1 MRDMKTNFV
10 GPMDVTNAILPHMR
24 MRRDGTIV
32 FIGSRSAYRSQMVVS
47 TFLPCIPRFL
57 SQLVGYTGTGYVL
70 HLSGDTRARADAYPY
85 AQPRTLRP
93 KLPST
98 VRDVPWLS
106 LGHPI
111 DS

>member
-10 GPMDVTNAILPHMR
+10 GPMNITNAILPHMR

-32 FIGSRSAYRSQMVVS
+32 FVGSRSAYRSQMVVS
-47 TFLPCIPRFL
+47 TFLLCIPRFA

-70 HLSGDTRARADAYPY
+70 HFSGDTQTRADAYPY

-98 VRDVPWLS
+98 VRDIPWLA
-106 LGHPI
+106 LGQAI